1 MPDVR
6 RASPSSMR
14 FFVLALAVVLGVG
27 CQAATDAPSFPTPS
41 PAPVSTPTFVPR
53 AVHAPL
59 DLTPPDT
66 SASLSS
72 APLRVGGD
80 VIAPIESRRV
90 QPVFPDRCTSSRFEG
105 LFIFEA
111 VISASGRISGLRTL
125 RTAAAVPPCP
135 EAELA
140 VRAALAQWQYRPATY
155 RGQPVAVYL
164 TITVYPH
171 RR

>member
-1 MPDVR
+1 MK
-6 RASPSSMR
+6 
-14 FFVLALAVVLGVG
+14 FFVLALTVLMVVG
-27 CQAATDAPSFPTPS
+27 CQAATEEPSFPTPS
-41 PAPVSTPTFVPR
+41 PAPVSTPTYEPR

-66 SASLSS
+66 RASLSS
-72 APLRVGGD
+72 APFRVGGD
-80 VIAPIESRRV
+80 VTAPIESRRV

-125 RTAAAVPPCP
+125 RTVAAVPPCP
-135 EAELA
+135 EAEPA
-140 VRAALAQWQYRPATY
+140 VREALAKWQYKPATY

-164 TITVYPH
+164 TITVSPH
-171 RR
+171 FP